1 MNEIQIVSLMNLLIE
16 WKAENMAIWE
26 FMRANNTAP
35 INWPGEDIAK
45 CRADLESKPSIMAF
59 RVHNNPDVSAI
70 LLELS
75 TLKAY

>member
-35 INWPGEDIAK
+35 INWPVKTSQNVA
-45 CRADLESKPSIMAF
+45 LTWNQSLPLWPSGCITTRMSLQSCL
-59 RVHNNPDVSAI
+59 N
-70 LLELS
+70 
-75 TLKAY
+75 